1 MNGKLE
7 RIAVLVSVGRHP
19 VSGGARYS
27 RNDAA
32 ALEIGRK
39 LGERH
44 GAQCDVLHAGDPA
57 NPAIEEYLALGAP
70 CVEVLNCNDTD
81 DVAAALAKRLV
92 GYDLV
97 LTGTRAEGAFDSG
110 MLPYQLAQKLG
121 YPLVGAAVEM
131 DIVSGAREAPVTAQ
145 PQPAASTVTATR
157 AHIRQ
162 FLPKGVRRRIAVS
175 LPAVIAVHPLAFATP
190 HYAYARLRAGSVTE
204 QLAHAPRSAEAD
216 HWVLAAAT
224 ARPVRFAAPEKRSG
238 HSRMLAATTTESRGG
253 SVVIDGTSVE
263 KAQAVLNYLREHQL
277 IDY

>member
-19 VSGGARYS
+19 VSGAARYS

-32 ALEIGRK
+32 ALEIGRM

-57 NPAIEEYLALGAP
+57 NPALEEYLALGAP
-70 CVEVLNCNDTD
+70 RVEVLNCSDAD
-81 DVAAALAKRLV
+81 DAAAALAKRLA

-131 DIVSGAREAPVTAQ
+131 EIVSGVHDARAGAEL
-145 PQPAASTVTATR
+145 QPAADTVTAIC
-157 AHIRQ
+157 AHVRQ
-162 FLPKGVRRRIAVS
+162 FLPKGVRRRVAVS
-175 LPAVIAVHPLAFATP
+175 LPAVIAVHPLAATTP
-190 HYAYARLRAGSVTE
+190 RYAYARLRAGSVTD
-204 QLAHAPRSAEAD
+204 QPGHAPHNAEAD